1 MAEVLEQEVEAL
13 NQEFSLLNKLSVV
26 FMPCDEE
33 NAFYDPEKREIQ
45 ICTEYSDFLDR
56 LYKAESV
63 AKQ

>member
-13 NQEFSLLNKLSVV
+13 NQEFSLPNKLSVV